1 MIRDYVDTPSKHM
14 LSRKAQAFRKGSLA
28 TLVKVQGP
36 FMQKVELMKSR
47 GTLKAPPEDEE
58 ETEEELLQRSKLKA
72 DLMDQYNEYVVGRL
86 SHMTSRAD
94 KISKVF
100 ANPYV
105 ASPARSKSNR

>member
-1 MIRDYVDTPSKHM
+1 MRKVD
-14 LSRKAQAFRKGSLA
+14 
-28 TLVKVQGP
+28 V
-36 FMQKVELMKSR
+36 MKKR

-58 ETEEELLQRSKLKA
+58 ETEEELLQRTKLKA

-86 SHMTSRAD
+86 SGMTNRAE

-100 ANPYV
+100 VDPYF